1 MQGDGPDREQLLAP
15 PEYVRPSVPE
25 WVGEAELR
33 AESRRREWR
42 RARRARRV
50 FSGVRGAHAE
60 TDIEYVG
67 IGAMAATTEDEELAF
82 RLLLGAQRV
91 SVDGRAML
99 VVFLAE
105 HAANIEKV
113 SALDASGNAGAARL
127 IGIVAAYDR
136 DEPTATAAFRR
147 ADQRGD
153 AIGAVACG
161 ALLRRRGLPNESEA
175 AFERAT
181 ERDSALG
188 AALLCVTRWERGD
201 HAAWREAWKRAARLG
216 FDWDQF
222 TSSRRVR
229 LIRKIGRALL
239 RAVESGERWIERHG
253 GDPDRPEPS

>member
-105 HAANIEKV
+105 HAANIEQV
-113 SALDASGNAGAARL
+113 AAMDASGNAGAARL

-181 ERDSALG
+181 ERDSAG
-188 AALLCVTRWERGD
+188 RGTPVRYPMGT
-201 HAAWREAWKRAARLG
+201 WRPRCLA
-216 FDWDQF
+216 
-222 TSSRRVR
+222 
-229 LIRKIGRALL
+229 
-239 RAVESGERWIERHG
+239 
-253 GDPDRPEPS
+253 